1 MEKAVETLENSREK
15 LPFTK
20 IDVDRDTAKVM
31 VTGSGMIGRP
41 GVAAKLFEAL
51 YNENI
56 NISMISTSEFRITC
70 IISRKDGEK
79 AVNAIHDAFSLDKT
93 FAE

>member
-1 MEKAVETLENSREK
+1 MTGRKNSREK

-41 GVAAKLFEAL
+41 
-51 YNENI
+51 
-56 NISMISTSEFRITC
+56 
-70 IISRKDGEK
+70 
-79 AVNAIHDAFSLDKT
+79 
-93 FAE
+93 